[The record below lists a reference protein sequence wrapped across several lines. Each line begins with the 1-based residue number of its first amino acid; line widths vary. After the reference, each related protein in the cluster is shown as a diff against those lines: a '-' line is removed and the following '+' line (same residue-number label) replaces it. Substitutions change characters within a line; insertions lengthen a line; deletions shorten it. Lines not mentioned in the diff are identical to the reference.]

1 MRLLLTTLFI
11 TLSLNGLAQER
22 KYSTFYEQRASLFE
36 VLSIRSDDIVF
47 IGNSITNGG
56 EWYELFNDN
65 RLKNRGISG
74 DVSEGV
80 YDRLSSVTKG
90 KPKKVFLMIGI
101 NDIAKNI
108 PVDTISNNIEKIVLK
123 VKNES
128 PETIIYLQSVLPV
141 NPDFG
146 MFSGHM
152 KSDVIKD
159 LNKQIEKLSWKYSTI
174 YIDLYTRFVTDGT
187 DKLAPPYT
195 NDGLHLLGEGYIRWV
210 EIVKPY
216 IED

>member
-159 LNKQIEKLSWKYSTI
+159 LNIQIEKLSWKYSTI
-174 YIDLYTRFVTDGT
+174 YIDLYTRFVMRGT
-187 DKLAPPYT
+187 DKLVPQYT
-195 NDGLHLLGEGYIRWV
+195 NDGLHLLGEGYIHWV

>member
-1 MRLLLTTLFI
+1 MRQLLATLFI

-36 VLSIRSDDIVF
+36 VLSITSEDIVF

-56 EWYELFNDN
+56 EWIELFNDN

-74 DVSEGV
+74 DVSEGI
-80 YDRLSSVTKG
+80 YDRLGSITKG
-90 KPKKVFLMIGI
+90 KPKKMFLMIGI

-108 PVDTISNNIEKIVLK
+108 PVDTISKNIEKIILK
-123 VKNES
+123 IKKDS
-128 PETIIYLQSVLPV
+128 PQTIVYLQSVLPV

-146 MFSGHM
+146 MFSRHM
-152 KSDVIKD
+152 KPDNIKG
-159 LNKQIEKLSWKYSTI
+159 LNKQIEKLSWKYNTT
-174 YIDLYTRFVTDGT
+174 YIDLYSRFVIEGT
-187 DKLAPPYT
+187 DKLAPQYT
-195 NDGLHLLGEGYIRWV
+195 NDGLHLLGQGYIHWV
-210 EIVKPY
+210 EIVKSY

>member
-128 PETIIYLQSVLPV
+128 PETTIYLQSVLPV

-152 KSDVIKD
+152 KSDAIKD
-159 LNKQIEKLSWKYSTI
+159 LNIQIEKLSWKYSTI
-174 YIDLYTRFVTDGT
+174 YIDLHTRFVIDGT
-187 DKLAPPYT
+187 DKLASEYT
-195 NDGLHLLGEGYIRWV
+195 NDGLHLLGKGYIHWV